1 METLEHWEANGEV
14 TLATIDEPGGLA
26 SERRQRYTLA
36 CMRRRLKSRHASTMK
51 RPRTAPARRSGGVG
65 WLGVRPLLIAL
76 PMLAGCATST
86 GVPEPTPVVEAY
98 AAALERGD
106 AAAPYAMLSEESRRA
121 SSREELA
128 SVLTSQRPELTE
140 HATAL
145 ASADRV
151 VDARAEV
158 RFGDGEIVAL
168 DLDEGSFRVTAAD
181 ALPAAAKTPE
191 QALGQLRQV
200 LARRSYAGLLRVL
213 SPKTRAA
220 VEHDLRSLVEGLA
233 EPDALDV
240 DVVGDTA
247 TVTVPGGHRVELRRE
262 DGVWY
267 VDDMK

>member
-1 METLEHWEANGEV
+1 M
-14 TLATIDEPGGLA
+14 
-26 SERRQRYTLA
+26 
-36 CMRRRLKSRHASTMK
+36 
-51 RPRTAPARRSGGVG
+51 
-65 WLGVRPLLIAL
+65 
-76 PMLAGCATST
+76 
-86 GVPEPTPVVEAY
+86 VEAY

-106 AAAPYAMLSEESRRA
+106 AEALYAMLSEESRRA
-121 SSREELA
+121 ISREELA
-128 SVLTSQRPELTE
+128 SVLKSQRPELSE
-140 HATAL
+140 HAAAL
-145 ASADRV
+145 ASSDRV

-158 RFGDGEIVAL
+158 RFGDGEVVAL
-168 DLDEGSFRVTAAD
+168 DLDDGGFRVTAAD

-247 TVTVPGGHRVELRRE
+247 TVTVVGGHRVDLRRE

-267 VDDMK
+267 VDDVK